1 MKALELTRFRG
12 HPQTCG
18 GGHDAEEPTTVFAG
32 VPAADGRPGAWGAD
46 AESLSREFE
55 PTAQSIWNWVRQAER
70 DEGTRTD
77 GLTTEEKE
85 EFRRRARA
93 SRGEGDP
100 EKSRGLV
107 RSGDRLYAPRA
118 FEFVSDHR
126 AEFAVQRMCR
136 TLGVSTSGYYAWCRR
151 EPSAR
156 SCVDEAL
163 GRRIVEIH
171 AASRG
176 TYGVPRIHAELA
188 ADGVVWVG
196 SRATAT
202 SEGRR
207 YAHRSRYAC
216 GCVRRGLQTP
226 PSLSRGTPTS
236 CQCYRR

>member
-1 MKALELTRFRG
+1 MPRSRPPYSPEYRQQRVDLVRG
-12 HPQTCG
+12 
-18 GGHDAEEPTTVFAG
+18 
-32 VPAADGRPGAWGAD
+32 GRTP
-46 AESLSREFE
+46 ESLSREFE
-55 PTAQSIWNWVRQAER
+55 PTAQSIWKWVRQAER

-77 GLTTEEKE
+77 GLDDGGEGGVPTSPP
-85 EFRRRARA
+85 RGARA

-136 TLGVSTSGYYAWCRR
+136 MLGVSTSGYYAWCRR

-176 TYGVPRIHAELA
+176 TYGVPRIHAERTGKGPRLIFA
-188 ADGVVWVG
+188 VMCVG
-196 SRATAT
+196 
-202 SEGRR
+202 EGRQPSR
-207 YAHRSRYAC
+207 TNVPRGRLRSPRLLH
-216 GCVRRGLQTP
+216 GCRSLRG
-226 PSLSRGTPTS
+226 R
-236 CQCYRR
+236 